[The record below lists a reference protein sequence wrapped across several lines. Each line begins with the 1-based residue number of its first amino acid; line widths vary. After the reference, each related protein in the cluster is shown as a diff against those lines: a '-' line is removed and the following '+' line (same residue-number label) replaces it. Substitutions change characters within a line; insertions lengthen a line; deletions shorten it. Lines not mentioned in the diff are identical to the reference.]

1 MVDVL
6 VGVHPVATAWG
17 FLSIGFEVV
26 KNQRDKQAVV
36 KLYTGVISVYEV
48 ASKDNVL
55 QQRGYAQKNG
65 IGHLFAMDI
74 SGQAETSLQAFPHL
88 NGQLSMG
95 FAWESRSLLSVP
107 SCHKYPSTNEGNL
120 SRVLYDS
127 VRRRDVV
134 EPSNALLPMLEHS
147 MMPVELCLQ

>member
-1 MVDVL
+1 MVDAL
-6 VGVHPVATAWG
+6 AGVHPVATAWG

-36 KLYTGVISVYEV
+36 KLYTGVISVYEIIEYTI
-48 ASKDNVL
+48 SIG
-55 QQRGYAQKNG
+55 GYAQKNG

-95 FAWESRSLLSVP
+95 ITIVTLGTRLPQVP
-107 SCHKYPSTNEGNL
+107 I
-120 SRVLYDS
+120 D
-127 VRRRDVV
+127 
-134 EPSNALLPMLEHS
+134 
-147 MMPVELCLQ
+147 